1 MNYIALGLLIIVG
14 VIVIAAIFSETFQEK
29 IFDGS
34 NSETKI
40 AGVIT
45 VQGVS
50 FVVLIIGLTG
60 TSAYLEL
67 ENKPEPTPPTMDV
80 EDAITILKNT
90 EKDLVS
96 LQFSQDDSIHVKLN
110 NTTIAKVKQ
119 DIDFDIQKSNSFND
133 KYNVNLEESSL
144 GDFSL
149 DIFEN
154 ALSYQQGNI
163 YFQDSLYN
171 IQNTNFWFKIDEIE
185 NIPTRNGNK
194 IAKYT
199 FKFGE
204 GESKQNIKWSSEE
217 VEYGK
222 TDNGQIPNN
231 MKLLRDTHWKSNYA
245 IALGAGLFGKNDEG
259 RNYIEM
265 INATLVRIRIEK

>member
-29 IFDGS
+29 IFDGN

-50 FVVLIIGLTG
+50 FVVLIIGLAG

-67 ENKPEPTPPTMDV
+67 QNKPEPIPPKMDV
-80 EDAITILKNT
+80 EEAITILKNT
-90 EKDLVS
+90 DKALVS
-96 LQFSQDDSIHVKLN
+96 LHFSQDDSINVKLN
-110 NTTIAKVKQ
+110 NTTIAKIKQ
-119 DIDFDIQKSNSFND
+119 AIDFDIKKSNSFND
-133 KYNVNLEESSL
+133 KYEINLEESSL
-144 GDFSL
+144 GNFSL

-154 ALSYQQGNI
+154 ALIYKRGNI
-163 YFQDSLYN
+163 YFQDSVYN
-171 IQNTNFWFKIDEIE
+171 IQNTSFWFKIEDIE
-185 NIPTRNGNK
+185 NFSTHSGNK

-204 GESKQNIKWSSEE
+204 GKTKQTIQWSSEE
-217 VEYGK
+217 VEYDK
-222 TDNGQIPNN
+222 TDNGQLPNS
-231 MKLLRDTHWKSNYA
+231 MKLLRDTHWKFHYA
-245 IALGAGLFGKNDEG
+245 IALGAGLFGKNEEG

-265 INATLVRIRIEK
+265 INALLISIRVEK